1 MPDVFRSS
9 AVPELSSTL
18 TESRL
23 LMRRIHAEVLPRA
36 RERLRMS
43 DERLNESTGV
53 ELTSAQRLNDVP
65 D

>member
-9 AVPELSSTL
+9 AVPELSEKL
-18 TESRL
+18 TESTL
-23 LMRRIHAEVLPRA
+23 LVRRIHAEVLPRA

-43 DERLNESTGV
+43 DERLNESIGV
-53 ELTSAQRLNDVP
+53 ELTSAQRLNDFP